1 MEDELTLEQAEALI
15 LSRRFVVLMLL
26 AAFAGVVVSLAAWC
40 FLEGTV
46 RAQRLLFEHIHG
58 PPLWYLVLVLA
69 AGGLLAGW
77 AIDRLPG
84 RGGHAPVHGL
94 QAQGAPPEGLSLAGV
109 LAAGAATIAF
119 GLVLGPEAPLIALGS
134 GLAVSMIRL
143 TRRDVPAQGLV
154 VVAAAGSFAAVSFI
168 FSSPLIAA
176 VLLIEAAGLGGA
188 RQRVV
193 LLPGLLAA
201 GIGSLVSIGIGSIGG
216 LSTAD
221 YALGPLDLPAFARP
235 TVAEFLWAVALSVAV
250 ALAAQVVL
258 RLGRATERAAA
269 PRPLVA
275 APLAGVAV
283 AGLAYAFGRAA
294 GESPLGVL
302 FSGEDQLPP
311 LIARAGTLS
320 VSTLVLLLAFKGV
333 AYGLSLGAFRGGP
346 TFPAVFLGAAGGIL
360 AAGLPGM
367 STTPAV
373 AVCIAA
379 ATVTILGLPLSSVV
393 LATLLTA
400 GAGAG
405 SAPLIIVA
413 VVVAHMTTI
422 ALARRRRAGAEPA
435 EVPVRPRV
443 AAGG

>member
-1 MEDELTLEQAEALI
+1 MDDELTLEQAEALI
-15 LSRRFVVLMLL
+15 LSRRFGVLLLL
-26 AAFAGVVVSLAAWC
+26 AAFVGVVVSLAAWC

-46 RAQRLLFEHIHG
+46 RAQRLLFDHVHG

-84 RGGHAPVHGL
+84 RGGHVPVHGL

-109 LAAGAATIAF
+109 VAAGAATIAF
-119 GLVLGPEAPLIALGS
+119 GLVLGPEGPLIALGS
-134 GLAVSMIRL
+134 GLALFIIRR
-143 TRRDVPAQGLV
+143 TRREVPPQGLL

-176 VLLIEAAGLGGA
+176 VLLIEATGLGGA
-188 RQRVV
+188 RQRIV

-201 GIGSLVSIGIGSIGG
+201 GIGGLVSIGIGSLGG

-221 YALGPLDLPAFARP
+221 YALGPLDLPKFDQP
-235 TVAEFLWAVALSVAV
+235 TVVEFAWAVALAVAV
-250 ALAAQVVL
+250 AIAAQVVL
-258 RLGRATERAAA
+258 RAGRATERVAT

-275 APLAGVAV
+275 APVVGVVV
-283 AGLAYAFGRAA
+283 AGLAYGFGRAT

-302 FSGEDQLPP
+302 FSGQDQLPA

-320 VSTLVLLLAFKGV
+320 ASTLVLLLVFKGV

-379 ATVTILGLPLSSVV
+379 STVAILGLPLSSVV
-393 LATLLTA
+393 VATLLTA
-400 GAGAG
+400 GAGVG

-422 ALARRRRAGAEPA
+422 ALERRRRAADEPA
-435 EVPVRPRV
+435 EEPVRPRV